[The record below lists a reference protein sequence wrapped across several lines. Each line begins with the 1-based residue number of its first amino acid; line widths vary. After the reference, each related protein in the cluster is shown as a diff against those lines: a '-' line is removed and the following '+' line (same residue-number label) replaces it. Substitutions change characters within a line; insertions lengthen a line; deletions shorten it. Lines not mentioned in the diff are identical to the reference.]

1 MIYLPDNIKDKVND
15 PFYRKHIIQGNL
27 LVYSHVSPYEK
38 KTRHSFV
45 AAAMERNKLI
55 YAQAAA
61 TAIVK
66 SDYMKGGTWSGAVE
80 TIKHNWGRVCVWD
93 NKSYQGNQELIKMG
107 GRSLDDNGNHIEENE
122 TENPVVESADNEQ
135 YEQLS
140 IFDIK
145 NE

>member
-1 MIYLPDNIKDKVND
+1 
-15 PFYRKHIIQGNL
+15 
-27 LVYSHVSPYEK
+27 
-38 KTRHSFV
+38 
-45 AAAMERNKLI
+45 
-55 YAQAAA
+55 
-61 TAIVK
+61 
-66 SDYMKGGTWSGAVE
+66 
-80 TIKHNWGRVCVWD
+80 
-93 NKSYQGNQELIKMG
+93 MG